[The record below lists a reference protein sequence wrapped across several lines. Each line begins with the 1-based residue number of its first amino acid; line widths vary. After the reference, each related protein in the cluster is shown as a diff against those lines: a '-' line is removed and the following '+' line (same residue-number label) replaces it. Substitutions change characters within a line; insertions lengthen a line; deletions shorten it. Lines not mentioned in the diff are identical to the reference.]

1 MVMPFAWVGVG
12 ARQFS
17 SLEVGKE
24 SISSGWE
31 ESIFLEK
38 VNGGVGE
45 EKGSF
50 VVVVGWEI
58 CAAEEVG
65 EVGEEGLEKE
75 IVVFWQ
81 EVGKDFSSFYY
92 FSSLATAIAFPS
104 ASEGRSLFG
113 AFEVMERHSEK
124 ENVSAACLPH
134 HSSHGISWAAHLLR
148 WKRSQSQM
156 KTAGSAVYIV
166 ASAAQNQLQPFCSL
180 CLLQTQTTPLF

>member
-1 MVMPFAWVGVG
+1 MAMPFAWVGAG

-92 FSSLATAIAFPS
+92 
-104 ASEGRSLFG
+104 EGRSLFG

-156 KTAGSAVYIV
+156 KTAGSVVCIV

>member
-1 MVMPFAWVGVG
+1 MAMPFAWVGAG

-17 SLEVGKE
+17 SLEVEKE

-50 VVVVGWEI
+50 VEVVGWEI

-65 EVGEEGLEKE
+65 EEGEEGLEKE
-75 IVVFWQ
+75 IVAFWQ

-92 FSSLATAIAFPS
+92 
-104 ASEGRSLFG
+104 EGKSLFG
-113 AFEVMERHSEK
+113 ASEVMERHSGK

-156 KTAGSAVYIV
+156 KTAGSVVCIV
-166 ASAAQNQLQPFCSL
+166 ASAAQNQLQPFCCL

>member
-1 MVMPFAWVGVG
+1 MVEEMAMPFAWVGAG

-50 VVVVGWEI
+50 VEVVGWEI

-65 EVGEEGLEKE
+65 EEGEEGLEKE
-75 IVVFWQ
+75 IVAFWQ
-81 EVGKDFSSFYY
+81 EVGKDFS
-92 FSSLATAIAFPS
+92 
-104 ASEGRSLFG
+104 
-113 AFEVMERHSEK
+113 
-124 ENVSAACLPH
+124 
-134 HSSHGISWAAHLLR
+134 
-148 WKRSQSQM
+148 
-156 KTAGSAVYIV
+156 
-166 ASAAQNQLQPFCSL
+166 
-180 CLLQTQTTPLF
+180 